1 MIVIRGD
8 DVKERGEME
17 KRFDVCLHY
26 TLVFSLNLFLY
37 LFKKVK
43 I

>member
-1 MIVIRGD
+1 MIVIRGEV
-8 DVKERGEME
+8 VKERGEKE
-17 KRFDVCLHY
+17 KRFDVCLLY

-37 LFKKVK
+37 LSKKVK